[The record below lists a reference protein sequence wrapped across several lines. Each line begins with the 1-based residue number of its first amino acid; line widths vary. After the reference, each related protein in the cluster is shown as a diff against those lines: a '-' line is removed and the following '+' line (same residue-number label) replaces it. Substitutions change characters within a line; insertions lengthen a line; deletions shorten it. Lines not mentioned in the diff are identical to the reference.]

1 MNKLPTQLYSA
12 ETVARLDQ
20 IAIND
25 HGIPGYTLMRRA
37 GQAVLDALLEYYPD
51 AKSILVLC
59 GAGNNAGDGYV
70 VARLARAH
78 GLNVRLVSMIE
89 PGKLTGDARQ
99 AWQHWQ
105 ECGETTL
112 YGPDFAADADVII
125 DALLGTGLTREVA
138 DDWKALIRTVNQ
150 SGIPVIA
157 VDIPSGLNAD
167 TGAISGAAIDAEY
180 TVTFIGLKKGMF
192 TGSGKACCGEIRF
205 DDLQLPRQAYES
217 VEPDAELLCRPAQ
230 WSLPKRRHDIHKGRN
245 GHVLVIG
252 GNHGMPG
259 AIMLAA
265 RAALRAG
272 AGLVSVVTRPQH
284 ISAVA
289 AACPE
294 TMVHASHNGE
304 VNPGLL
310 DKADYIAIG
319 CGLGQDAWA
328 QRLLHLALDSNI
340 PMVVDADALNLMA
353 ARDQLGLTRECVIT
367 PHPGEAS
374 RCLNLNK
381 RDGQH
386 DRFQMVELLRQQC
399 SAHIVLKGSGTL
411 IRQQEHTL
419 VCPFGNPAMAT
430 AGMGDVLTGM
440 IASLAAQQTVIGEDL
455 NRAVIAAVCLH
466 AIAGDL
472 AAQGDDRGL
481 MATDLIEH
489 IRKAARW
496 QREWPLS

>member
-20 IAIND
+20 VAIKD
-25 HGIPGYTLMRRA
+25 YGIPGYTLMRRA

-70 VARLARAH
+70 VARLAQAQ
-78 GLNVRLVSMIE
+78 GLDVRVTSMIE
-89 PGKLTGDARQ
+89 PAGLKGDARQ
-99 AWQHWQ
+99 AWQHWL

-112 YGPDFAADADVII
+112 YGPDFIADADVII

-138 DDWKALIRTVNQ
+138 DEWKVLINTVNQ

-167 TGAISGAAIDAEY
+167 TGAISAAAIEADH

-217 VEPDAELLCRPAQ
+217 VESAAELLCRPAQ
-230 WSLPKRRHDIHKGRN
+230 WLLPERRHDIHKGRN

-259 AIMLAA
+259 AVILVA
-265 RAALRAG
+265 RAAFRAG

-284 ISAVA
+284 VSAVA

-294 TMVHASHNGE
+294 CMVHGSHNGE
-304 VNPGLL
+304 VPSGLL
-310 DKADYIAIG
+310 EKADYIAIG

-328 QRLLHLALDSNI
+328 QRLLYIALDSTI

-353 ARDQLGLTRECVIT
+353 AKDHLNLSAECVIT

-374 RCLNLNK
+374 RCLNMNK
-381 RDGQH
+381 RDVQH
-386 DRFQMVELLRQQC
+386 DRYQMAELLRQQC
-399 SAHIVLKGSGTL
+399 NAHIVLKGSGTL
-411 IRQQEHTL
+411 IQQQARTL
-419 VCPFGNPAMAT
+419 VCPFGNPAMAS

-440 IASLAAQQTVIGEDL
+440 IASLAAQQTVIGADL
-455 NRAVIAAVCLH
+455 DRAVIAAVCLH
-466 AIAGDL
+466 ALAGDL

-489 IRKAARW
+489 IREAARW
-496 QREWPLS
+496 QRE